1 MNSKQEG
8 WAGVVSSS
16 NMSLLTDQYAMNNEE
31 YTFFYSN
38 EKETVLKSGG
48 FYVSRYEIGIDNKER
63 AEAQSENGVESSLWD
78 TLYSQYNKEP
88 VRNITW
94 DKAVTL
100 ANSWKLGDNYK
111 SGLITGTQWD
121 VICNFIGWDICDTP
135 QPIWANLNP
144 NESKNYAIE
153 IWHSGEEIEN
163 RGIWLK
169 EYYHK
174 ISNKS
179 AIFPTGVF
187 INSKGSRT
195 SQKNI
200 YDIAGNC
207 AEWTTEVPGH
217 SDDCRINRGG
227 NAYDESTS
235 LRATSRSG
243 SSSFNVTATPFLGFR
258 VVLYIK

>member
-1 MNSKQEG
+1 MNSAQEG
-8 WAGVVSSS
+8 WAGIVLPS
-16 NMSLLTDQYAMNNEE
+16 NMSLLTDQYTTNDED

-48 FYVSRYEIGIDNKER
+48 FYVSRYEIGIDNKIRE
-63 AEAQSENGVESSLWD
+63 ESQSENGINSSLWD

-94 DKAVTL
+94 DVAVTL
-100 ANSWKLGDNYK
+100 ANSWKAGDDYK

-121 VICNFIGWDICDTP
+121 VICSFIGWDICDTP
-135 QPIWANLNP
+135 QPTWANLCS
-144 NESKNYAIE
+144 NESKNYTIE
-153 IWHSGEEIEN
+153 IWHSGEEIQS
-163 RGIWLK
+163 RGIWFK

-174 ISNKS
+174 NLNAS

-187 INSKGSRT
+187 IDSKGNRT

-217 SDDCRINRGG
+217 SNDCRISRGG
-227 NAYDESTS
+227 NAYDNSVS

-243 SSSFNVTATPFLGFR
+243 SSSSNATAVPFVGFR
-258 VVLYIK
+258 VVLYVK